1 MNPPATAAA
10 AAGRPI
16 SGTRRSVLRLASDDA
31 LVRRVGAGD
40 ADAFGEVFRRYH
52 QPLYRYCAGLIGD
65 GDDARD
71 ALQNTMARAMI
82 ALTGVTREIAL
93 RPWLYRIAHHESINL
108 VRRRRPDLELDDS
121 APAPG
126 PTPEDAAV
134 VAESWRDL
142 RDDLAALP
150 ERQRGA
156 LLLRELA
163 GLGPDEIGVAM
174 GTTPAAASQA
184 VHEARESLRASAVGR
199 DTACAS
205 VRVVLDEGDGRRLK
219 SRTIRGHLRSCPSC
233 REQAAAL
240 RLRRRALPVIVPVLP
255 AAVAARLLESL
266 QAHDP
271 SVVGAVAGGGAG
283 AAGGLVL
290 GGGAGAGVGTLGSG
304 LASPAVVGMMAVV
317 AAGGGA
323 LAVGGGGAQ
332 VAPPPP
338 PGAAVERGAAS
349 SRPAIAAPVSRPWAA
364 GGVAGEHAAA
374 VAADGRGK
382 RRERDGRRGRSGS
395 GSGSGGGTG
404 GLRLARRTTGVGSGS
419 GGTAPTA
426 SAAPVVPS
434 APSATP
440 PVAALPTAAD
450 GGREQR
456 SERSRG
462 QSGGSAP
469 AARDPRSSSNAGAA
483 RSGNGASGGLR
494 SRRGTAADGEG
505 SGGARAATPT
515 GGDRGGGRGD
525 ARSRSGSGPPATSPQ
540 QRQRGGSGDPSGG
553 PRSDGR
559 SRAASGADGPSSG
572 PGREGGDRGRGHGRR
587 DR

>member
-10 AAGRPI
+10 TAGRPI

-108 VRRRRPDLELDDS
+108 VRRRRLDLELDDS

-205 VRVVLDEGDGRRLK
+205 VRMVLDEGDGRRLK

-240 RLRRRALPVIVPVLP
+240 RLRRRVLPVIVPVLP

-349 SRPAIAAPVSRPWAA
+349 SRPTIAAPVSRPWAA

-382 RRERDGRRGRSGS
+382 RRERDGRRGRS

-440 PVAALPTAAD
+440 PVAALPMAAD

-469 AARDPRSSSNAGAA
+469 AAPDPRSSSNAGAA

-505 SGGARAATPT
+505 SGGARAAAPS

-540 QRQRGGSGDPSGG
+540 PWRRGRSGGPSGG